1 MQKFSLLMLALC
13 MSLSFSYAQS
23 DSQEPSKNINELGIG
38 FFRFGD
44 GFRVVYRT
52 GKEDNLWRFSAVNGN
67 VQFTKYND
75 TTSNV
80 IDQKDRQASFG
91 FRVGKEYR
99 TDIDKNFQLRYGYD
113 LGYQYSYQNNF
124 DEYEDFKNEYEAVS
138 HTPLLNLVLGL
149 NYSFN
154 DKLVLGF
161 ETLPTFAYRMTKT
174 ISSYES
180 FDFPENSYLRGQ
192 EINTFSF
199 NLNSSSLL
207 FTLAYKW

>member
-1 MQKFSLLMLALC
+1 MLALC

-44 GFRVVYRT
+44 GFQVVYRT
-52 GKEDNLWRFSAVNGN
+52 GKEDNLWRFSAVNGDFLN
-67 VQFTKYND
+67 TSAND

-80 IDQKDRQASFG
+80 IDQKDLQASFG

-99 TDIDKNFQLRYGYD
+99 TDIDKNFELRYGYD
-113 LGYQYSYQNNF
+113 LGYQFYKRNSY
-124 DEYEDFKNEYEAVS
+124 DEYETEKWETTAVS

-161 ETLPTFAYRMTKT
+161 ETLPTFAYSMSETT
-174 ISSYES
+174 NSYEN
-180 FDFPENSYLRGQ
+180 FEFPEESSKKSE